1 MKDYL
6 RKVEQIL
13 KSAYGID
20 IQEEHLKNID
30 ETILKGNKSRLFR
43 AEMDL
48 CNSQKQ
54 HCIDQ
59 VHHALDTY
67 HHERMNIDEIK
78 TIVENV
84 LTHKAPTPDI
94 TDTVRLLLAEQ

>member
-1 MKDYL
+1 VKDYL
-6 RKVEQIL
+6 RNVRETIL
-13 KSAYGID
+13 STYGID
-20 IQEEHLKNID
+20 IQDQDLKNID
-30 ETILKGNKSRLFR
+30 ETIIKGNKSRLFR

-59 VHHALDTY
+59 VHFALDTY
-67 HHERMNIDEIK
+67 HHAGMNTEEIK
-78 TIVENV
+78 TIVDNV